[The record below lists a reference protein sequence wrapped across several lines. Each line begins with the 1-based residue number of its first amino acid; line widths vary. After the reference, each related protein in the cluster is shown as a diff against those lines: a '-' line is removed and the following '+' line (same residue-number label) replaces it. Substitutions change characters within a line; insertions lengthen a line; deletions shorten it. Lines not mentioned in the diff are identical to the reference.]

1 MKISVAVILITFFL
15 CSCGNAKKSS
25 TDLDQITTYY
35 FIRHSEK
42 DRSDGTNRNPNL
54 NEMGQQR
61 AASWATY
68 FDSIDLDMVYA
79 TEYNRTHQTAIPTA
93 ESKDLAIMSYDPSV
107 MYNEGFKTA
116 TQGKIVLVVGHSN
129 TTPAFVNA
137 VLGEH
142 TYEDIDDNENGM
154 LYIVKVTSEGATAK
168 EKKIG
173 N

>member
-1 MKISVAVILITFFL
+1 
-15 CSCGNAKKSS
+15 
-25 TDLDQITTYY
+25 
-35 FIRHSEK
+35 
-42 DRSDGTNRNPNL
+42 
-54 NEMGQQR
+54 
-61 AASWATY
+61 
-68 FDSIDLDMVYA
+68 
-79 TEYNRTHQTAIPTA
+79 QTAIPTA

>member
-1 MKISVAVILITFFL
+1 
-15 CSCGNAKKSS
+15 
-25 TDLDQITTYY
+25 
-35 FIRHSEK
+35 
-42 DRSDGTNRNPNL
+42 
-54 NEMGQQR
+54 
-61 AASWATY
+61 
-68 FDSIDLDMVYA
+68 
-79 TEYNRTHQTAIPTA
+79 
-93 ESKDLAIMSYDPSV
+93 
-107 MYNEGFKTA
+107 
-116 TQGKIVLVVGHSN
+116 VGHSN